1 MSSANYSLSACYL
14 KTFLQP
20 WCKDTVLIVAKNLK
34 EQSLCL
40 LSTELG
46 EKIAQNKE
54 GQGKLEKVINL
65 KVMEFEELKRVRT
78 LQNTKWNCHSLGYT
92 CKRLHFKTLHKPLH
106 S

>member
-1 MSSANYSLSACYL
+1 M
-14 KTFLQP
+14 
-20 WCKDTVLIVAKNLK
+20 AKNLK

-65 KVMEFEELKRVRT
+65 KVMEFEELKKVRT
-78 LQNTKWNCHSLGYT
+78 LQNTK
-92 CKRLHFKTLHKPLH
+92 
-106 S
+106 

>member
-1 MSSANYSLSACYL
+1 M
-14 KTFLQP
+14 
-20 WCKDTVLIVAKNLK
+20 AKNLK

-46 EKIAQNKE
+46 EKIAQNEE

-78 LQNTKWNCHSLGYT
+78 LQNTK
-92 CKRLHFKTLHKPLH
+92 
-106 S
+106 